1 MDYILDKTKQV
12 LGYTVCICIV
22 YIHNYTY
29 CIIYIA
35 QYYSCTFRDV
45 YV

>member
-1 MDYILDKTKQV
+1 MDQILNKTKQV
-12 LGYTVCICIV
+12 LGYTVCIRIV
-22 YIHNYTY
+22 YIHNYIY